1 MFTLSHVTQV
11 KCVHLTD
18 RPNSSATAINLCVL
32 YKYDTGK
39 SLGGSELHIELT
51 GTCLYHLNPL
61 LMRDVFIKEFQITVN
76 QDVCAL
82 IY

>member
-1 MFTLSHVTQV
+1 MTQ
-11 KCVHLTD
+11 
-18 RPNSSATAINLCVL
+18 A
-32 YKYDTGK
+32 
-39 SLGGSELHIELT
+39 SLWGESELHVELT

-82 IY
+82 IYWSDWKDRRQRRECNARLWKICIYK